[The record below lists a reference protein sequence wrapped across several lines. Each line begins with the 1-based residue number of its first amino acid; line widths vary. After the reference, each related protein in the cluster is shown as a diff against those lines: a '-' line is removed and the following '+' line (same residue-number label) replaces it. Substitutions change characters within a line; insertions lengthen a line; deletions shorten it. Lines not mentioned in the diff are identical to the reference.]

1 MLYIDLKKWR
11 SELTGKKTQ
20 AKEKSR
26 HETGGFIEKRKR
38 SFLRIL
44 RMIKK
49 EFKLLWTDKFNIFL
63 ALILPPFI
71 ILLMAWTATTHGEPS
86 AVECVVVS
94 YDSNTFINPN
104 NYTESKM
111 DNYSTPYIQAVNKS
125 ELLDPILPSPPP
137 NKTGYIPFF
146 NASED
151 IYAMEKARTYLLDEI
166 ITIIIVIPID
176 FSEML
181 ALGLPAMISA
191 IPDSSKILN
200 IQSNLNAVQDS
211 IKIFVADNNLTPQF
225 ILEGFEEF
233 SIPED
238 LSLEFNFIVSLILP
252 LLSFGLALVL
262 TILVVVKEKPIARL
276 LLTPVKRHEIL
287 ISKYITYIIVL
298 IVQSLLLIISSILN
312 GLYIV
317 GSVFDLF
324 IALFMLGFV
333 GIALG
338 LLISSQSK
346 TKTEANQY
354 FFMSFIV
361 IIILSGMFIPIGS
374 MPFYLQIV
382 AWLLPLS
389 HAGPMLDGIL
399 SKGKS
404 VIGFDFY
411 WLLGIGLVLLALSFI
426 IFKRKQYEA

>member
-166 ITIIIVIPID
+166 
-176 FSEML
+176 M
-181 ALGLPAMISA
+181 
-191 IPDSSKILN
+191 
-200 IQSNLNAVQDS
+200 
-211 IKIFVADNNLTPQF
+211 
-225 ILEGFEEF
+225 
-233 SIPED
+233 
-238 LSLEFNFIVSLILP
+238 
-252 LLSFGLALVL
+252 
-262 TILVVVKEKPIARL
+262 
-276 LLTPVKRHEIL
+276 
-287 ISKYITYIIVL
+287 
-298 IVQSLLLIISSILN
+298 
-312 GLYIV
+312 
-317 GSVFDLF
+317 
-324 IALFMLGFV
+324 
-333 GIALG
+333 
-338 LLISSQSK
+338 
-346 TKTEANQY
+346 
-354 FFMSFIV
+354 
-361 IIILSGMFIPIGS
+361 
-374 MPFYLQIV
+374 
-382 AWLLPLS
+382 
-389 HAGPMLDGIL
+389 
-399 SKGKS
+399 
-404 VIGFDFY
+404 
-411 WLLGIGLVLLALSFI
+411 
-426 IFKRKQYEA
+426 

>member
-1 MLYIDLKKWR
+1 MKISRSQSKERKRKSTTSILKKQKN
-11 SELTGKKTQ
+11 S
-20 AKEKSR
+20 A
-26 HETGGFIEKRKR
+26 
-38 SFLRIL
+38 LRIL

-63 ALILPPFI
+63 ALVLPPFVVF
-71 ILLMAWTATTHGEPS
+71 LMAWTTTITAEPE
-86 AVECVVVS
+86 AVECVIVC

-111 DNYSTPYIQAVNKS
+111 DNYSIPYIAAVNKS
-125 ELLDPILPSPPP
+125 ILLDPILPLSPS
-137 NKTGYIPFF
+137 GESDYIPFF

-151 IYAMEKARTYLLDEI
+151 IYAMEKARNYLLDEV
-166 ITIIIVIPID
+166 ITIIIEIPID

-181 ALGLPAMISA
+181 ALGMPGMINV

-200 IQSNLNAVQDS
+200 IQNNLNAVQDS

-225 ILEGFEEF
+225 VLHGFEEF
-233 SIPED
+233 AIPEN
-238 LSLEFNFIVSLILP
+238 LSQEFNFIVAFVLP
-252 LLSFGLALVL
+252 LMSFGLAMAL

-287 ISKYITYIIVL
+287 ISKYLTYIVVL
-298 IVQSLLLIISSILN
+298 IAQSLLLIVSSIIN

-317 GSVFDLF
+317 GSVFDFF

-333 GIALG
+333 GIAMG
-338 LLISSQSK
+338 LLISCQSK

-354 FFMSFIV
+354 FFMAFIV
-361 IIILSGMFIPIGS
+361 IIILSGMFIPISS

-382 AWLLPLS
+382 AWVLPLS
-389 HAGPMLDGIL
+389 HAGPMLEGVL

-426 IFKRKQYEA
+426 VFKRKQYEA